1 MPLEGVSGEVIAK
14 QAADMA
20 DQFSQIMQTGDPNG
34 VLYGVFGPQY
44 QEIMS
49 GAIPGSEAYRQ
60 ISEYIKDRV
69 MDSNKDNLNW
79 ARDEEGQ
86 IDPHIDAQIQAHL
99 DRGLSHTIGKSQL
112 LSDGMWSYNMKEA
125 ERLQK
130 AEEPPEA
137 EPIVSPTPIAGPDMH
152 NDLGN
157 AYTSAGNIISGNTK
171 VPTIHSSRE
180 EHEDYAM
187 ANIIRAVR
195 DGEDLKLADSGEQAA
210 YDIYKMIYAGDVEAI
225 DTYISNS
232 NNASLNNVIIEA
244 AKDFGVDIKSQ
255 IQEVSNVD
263 KRNRNMSSLSAPGT
277 DVVASNILKK
287 LLPTNSHIKM
297 LKGLKDTFDAD
308 TPEKEQRLGE
318 AVEQFGKNHSII
330 SGTSYIF
337 DDALRAT
344 YQERAVT
351 QTSRD
356 LHSANASIYQT
367 DASGKSKDVKLK
379 DLDKKV
385 IDQLAKP
392 SSSDVQGVVMH
403 KGKPS
408 YRTVQTIDGVTYNVY
423 IPAIDLEAPFAVSTA
438 VEEVIREG
446 VTEVTKIPYQG
457 RTLHAVPVYDKVGNK
472 GYNVAIVETVKNSN
486 GEEELIEHSFEEL
499 YKTDFRNL
507 EKTYAIRSTRQNMKV
522 TDEIDKIKKEG
533 IENLEYNTDGSL
545 NIKKAPFESV
555 QNTPGRDT
563 STETF

>member
-1 MPLEGVSGEVIAK
+1 
-14 QAADMA
+14 
-20 DQFSQIMQTGDPNG
+20 
-34 VLYGVFGPQY
+34 
-44 QEIMS
+44 
-49 GAIPGSEAYRQ
+49 
-60 ISEYIKDRV
+60 
-69 MDSNKDNLNW
+69 
-79 ARDEEGQ
+79 
-86 IDPHIDAQIQAHL
+86 
-99 DRGLSHTIGKSQL
+99 
-112 LSDGMWSYNMKEA
+112 MKEA
-125 ERLQK
+125 ERLRA
-130 AEEPPEA
+130 AEEAEELLEA
-137 EPIVSPTPIAGPDMH
+137 EQMVSPTPIAGPDMH

-157 AYTSAGNIISGNTK
+157 AYTSAGNIISGNTE
-171 VPTIHSSRE
+171 VPTILSSRG

-187 ANIIRAVR
+187 GNIIRAVR
-195 DGEDLKLADSGEQAA
+195 DGEDLKLEDSGERAA
-210 YDIYKMIYAGDVEAI
+210 YDIYKMIHAGDAEAI

-244 AKDFGVDIKSQ
+244 AKDFDMDIKSQ

-308 TPEKEQRLGE
+308 TPEKEQRLGK

-330 SGTSYIF
+330 SGTSFIF
-337 DDALRAT
+337 DDALRAK

-367 DASGKSKDVKLK
+367 NASGKSKDVKLK

-392 SSSDVQGVVMH
+392 SSSDALGVVMH

-408 YRTVQTIDGVTYNVY
+408 YRTVQTIEGDTYNVY

-438 VEEVIREG
+438 VEGVIREG
-446 VTEVTKIPYQG
+446 VTAVTKIPYQG

-507 EKTYAIRSTRQNMKV
+507 EKTYAIRSTR
-522 TDEIDKIKKEG
+522 
-533 IENLEYNTDGSL
+533 
-545 NIKKAPFESV
+545 
-555 QNTPGRDT
+555 
-563 STETF
+563 

>member
-1 MPLEGVSGEVIAK
+1 MDNGLNPMSLEGVSGEMLAK

-20 DQFSQIMQTGDPNG
+20 DQFSQIMQTGDPQG
-34 VLYGVFGPQY
+34 VLQSVFGPQY

-60 ISEYIKDRV
+60 ISEYIKKSV
-69 MDSNKDNLNW
+69 LDSNKDNLNW

-86 IDPHIDAQIQAHL
+86 IDPHTNSQIQAHL

-125 ERLQK
+125 ERK
-130 AEEPPEA
+130 RIEAEKVPEA
-137 EPIVSPTPIAGPDMH
+137 EPMVSPTPIAGPDMH

-157 AYTSAGNIISGNTK
+157 AYTSAGNIISGNTAT
-171 VPTIHSSRE
+171 PTALSSRG

-187 ANIIRAVR
+187 GNIIRAVR
-195 DGEDLKLADSGEQAA
+195 DGKDLKLGDSGEQAA
-210 YDIYKMIYAGDVEAI
+210 YDIYKMIHAGDAVAI
-225 DTYISNS
+225 DNYISNS
-232 NNASLNNVIIEA
+232 NNASLNNIIIKA
-244 AKDFGVDIKSQ
+244 VKDFDVDIKSQ
-255 IQEVSNVD
+255 IQEVSNED
-263 KRNRNMSSLSAPGT
+263 KRNRNKSSLSAPGT
-277 DVVASNILKK
+277 DVVAANILKK

-297 LKGLKDTFDAD
+297 LQGLKNTFDAD
-308 TPEKEQRLGE
+308 TPEKEQRLGN

-330 SGTSYIF
+330 SGTSHIF
-337 DDALRAT
+337 DDALRAK
-344 YQERAVT
+344 YQERAAT

-367 DASGKSKDVKLK
+367 DASGKSKDLKLK

-385 IDQLAKP
+385 VDQLAKP
-392 SSSDVQGVVMH
+392 SSTDVLGIAMH

-408 YRTVQTIDGVTYNVY
+408 YRIVQTIEGNTYNVY

-438 VEEVIREG
+438 VEGVIRGG

-457 RTLHAVPVYDKVGNK
+457 RTLHAVPVYDKEGNK
-472 GYNVAIVETVKNSN
+472 GYNVAIVETIKNSN

-507 EKTYAIRSTRQNMKV
+507 EKTYATRSTK
-522 TDEIDKIKKEG
+522 
-533 IENLEYNTDGSL
+533 
-545 NIKKAPFESV
+545 
-555 QNTPGRDT
+555 
-563 STETF
+563 

>member
-1 MPLEGVSGEVIAK
+1 MGINPASRGVSDYINNGLNPMPLEGVSGEMLAK

-20 DQFSQIMQTGDPNG
+20 DQYSQILQTGDPQG
-34 VLYGVFGPQY
+34 VLPSMFGYQY

-49 GAIPGSEAYRQ
+49 GAIPGSQAYKD
-60 ISEYIKDRV
+60 ISEYIKNAV
-69 MDSNKDNLNW
+69 LESNKDNLNW
-79 ARDEEGQ
+79 ARGEDGQ
-86 IDPHIDAQIQAHL
+86 IDAHIDSQIQAHL

-125 ERLQK
+125 ERK
-130 AEEPPEA
+130 RIEEEKGPEA

-157 AYTSAGNIISGNTK
+157 AYTSAGNIISGNTE

-195 DGEDLKLADSGEQAA
+195 DGEDLKLGDSGEQAA
-210 YDIYKMIYAGDVEAI
+210 YDIYKMIHAGDAEAI

-244 AKDFGVDIKSQ
+244 AKDFGMDIKSQ

-337 DDALRAT
+337 DDALRAE
-344 YQERAVT
+344 YQKRAVT
-351 QTSRD
+351 QTTRD
-356 LHSANASIYQT
+356 LHSGNASIYQT
-367 DASGKSKDVKLK
+367 NASGKSKDVKLK

-392 SSSDVQGVVMH
+392 SSSDVQGVAMH

-438 VEEVIREG
+438 VEGVIREG

-507 EKTYAIRSTRQNMKV
+507 EKTYANRSTR
-522 TDEIDKIKKEG
+522 
-533 IENLEYNTDGSL
+533 
-545 NIKKAPFESV
+545 
-555 QNTPGRDT
+555 
-563 STETF
+563 